1 MTTNRPENSATA
13 LNKVGV
19 RVREQRIR
27 KGFSLRGL
35 ATECGLSYSRI
46 SRIERN
52 VASSIELIEIF
63 RLAKALNVEATWIL
77 EGSPIR
83 DRIVAAARTSRAEEV
98 DQAVDKLV
106 DIFEIDAAFNEV
118 GVPDRQKILL
128 DKMPRNADQSPRD
141 WGIETA
147 TRVRQDWGLQ
157 SGPLHNL
164 ISLIEKKTG
173 VYVAIDDLGEE
184 VDGVC
189 LVDPENGVTI
199 IAASTRTPWERQR
212 FTLAHELGHLLAGEL
227 RIEAVEKNRPSKA
240 ETAAHEFA
248 RNLLIPIQDL
258 IVMNNASGGK
268 VWDKMEIAT
277 LAWQYQVS
285 SKVAAIQLGRA
296 NIIADHLVEEI
307 SDSGAKLWSTIGGWE
322 SERDAEAGCALQK
335 RRPARLVRRAIKGWE
350 IGLVSTKYIA
360 KATSQSEDDV
370 AMIMPELIIDQEFE
384 PELIAN

>member
-1 MTTNRPENSATA
+1 MTTNRSEDSATA

-27 KGFSLRGL
+27 RGLSLRDL
-35 ATECGLSYSRI
+35 ATKCGLSYSRI

-52 VASSIELIEIF
+52 FASSIELIEIF
-63 RLAKALNVEATWIL
+63 RLAKALNVEATWII

-83 DRIVAAARTSRAEEV
+83 DRIIAAARTSRAKEV
-98 DQAVDKLV
+98 DQAVDKLL

-118 GVPDRQKILL
+118 GVPDRQKILF
-128 DKMPRNADQSPRD
+128 DKMPGNVDKSPRD

-147 TRVRQDWGLQ
+147 TRVREDWGMQ

-189 LVDPENGVTI
+189 LVDPENGVTV

-248 RNLLIPIQDL
+248 RNLLIPIEDL
-258 IVMNNASGGK
+258 IAINDASGGK

-285 SKVAAIQLGRA
+285 SKVAAIQLSRA

-307 SDSGAKLWSTIGGWE
+307 SDGGAQLWSTIGGWE
-322 SERDAEAGCALQK
+322 SERDAEAGRALQK
-335 RRPARLVRRAIKGWE
+335 RRPARLVSRAIKGWE

-360 KATSQSEDDV
+360 KAISQPEDEV
-370 AMIMPELIIDQEFE
+370 AMIMPESFIAKGFE
-384 PELIAN
+384 LEHIAN